1 MNDIASQQRPLSV
14 LIVEDTP
21 DDALLLLRALKKAG
35 FAPEHLRVDS
45 AAALRDALAAGPWDI
60 VISDYTMPGFSAL
73 QALDITKRHDADLPF
88 IIVSGNIGEEVAVGA
103 MRAGAQDYLL
113 KHSLARL
120 GPVVTREVEEA
131 AVHRGRREAEG
142 RLHSQQERMND
153 ILGSLGD
160 IVWSISLPDL
170 RMSFISPAAAAI
182 LDRPASEL
190 PEVLEHWL
198 EIIHPGDRDAM
209 RAYAGDTLCRG
220 ANSAEFRIVRPDGE
234 VRWLFDRARLI
245 KNDAGHKLRIDGIAS
260 DITQH
265 KQGQEQLYRAAHYDA
280 LTGLPNRKLMEIRL
294 QQELAHAG
302 ERDAQLALLFID
314 FDRLK
319 TINDSLGHNAGDI
332 VLAELAN
339 RMRGVLREEDTIAR
353 IGGDEFVAILPDIRN
368 EAAVRGILGK
378 LTAAIAPAMAVGEH
392 VIHSTASIGVALFP
406 GHGIDGEMLLKN
418 ADVAMYA
425 AKRAGRDAWRF
436 YAPDMNAASGRLL
449 ALENE
454 LRGALGRGE
463 LELHYQPQVDLAC
476 GGGICG
482 FEALLRWRHPKR
494 GLVSPADFIPLAEE
508 TGLIVPIGEW
518 VLREACRQARIWTGQ
533 FNPALRMA
541 VNLSA
546 RQFAHVGL
554 VESVAA
560 ALADSGLPA
569 ANLELE
575 LTESLVMQEPQKSA
589 AILAE
594 LKAMGITLAMDDFGT
609 GYSSLS
615 YLNRFPLDVLK
626 IDRSFVNEIA
636 AGGGDAALCEAII
649 AMAGA
654 LCLEVVAEGVETT
667 AQLGFLAERRC
678 DRIQGFLFSRPLP
691 AAAATDLMR
700 EGRRLDLPHEVA
712 PGSARAEEGAA

>member
-1 MNDIASQQRPLSV
+1 MSEIASPQRPLRV

-21 DDALLLLRALKKAG
+21 DDALLLLRVLRKAG

-45 AAALRDALAAGPWDI
+45 AAEMSDALAAEAWDI
-60 VISDYTMPGFSAL
+60 VISDYTMPQFSGL
-73 QALDITKRHDADLPF
+73 QALEIARRHDADLPF

-120 GPVVTREVEEA
+120 GPVVVRELEEA
-131 AVHRGRREAEG
+131 AVHRGRRDAE
-142 RLHSQQERMND
+142 RSLLSQQERMNS
-153 ILGSLGD
+153 ILGALGD
-160 IVWSISLPDL
+160 IVWSASLPEL
-170 RMSFISPAAAAI
+170 RLDFINAAAEGI
-182 LDRPASEL
+182 LGRPVNTLLGPYENWF
-190 PEVLEHWL
+190 ET
-198 EIIHPGDRDAM
+198 IHPGDRD
-209 RAYAGDTLCRG
+209 RLRNYFSGIERG
-220 ANSAEFRIVRPDGE
+220 AADSLEFRIVRPDGE
-234 VRWLFDRARLI
+234 VRWLFDRARLVT
-245 KNDAGHKLRIDGIAS
+245 DEAGRPLRIDGVAT
-260 DITQH
+260 DVTRH
-265 KQGQEQLYRAAHYDA
+265 KQSQEQLYRAAHYDA
-280 LTGLPNRKLMEIRL
+280 LTGLPNRKLMEMRL
-294 QQELAHAG
+294 QQELARAG
-302 ERDAQLALLFID
+302 ERDSLVALLFVD
-314 FDRLK
+314 FDRIK

-332 VLAELAN
+332 VLAELAD

-353 IGGDEFVAILPDIRN
+353 IGGDEFVVVLPDIRH
-368 EAAVRGILGK
+368 EGAVEGVLGK
-378 LTAAIAPAMAVGEH
+378 LAAAIAPAIAIGEH
-392 VIHSTASIGVALFP
+392 VIHSTASIGVALYP
-406 GHGIDGEMLLKN
+406 RDGGDGATLLKN

-425 AKRAGRDAWRF
+425 AKRSGRDAWRF
-436 YAPDMNAASGRLL
+436 YTPQMNAASAGLL

-463 LELHYQPQVDLAC
+463 LELHYQPQVDLA
-476 GGGICG
+476 GGGNISG

-518 VLREACRQARIWTGQ
+518 VLREACRQAKVWIGQ

-546 RQFAHVGL
+546 RQFAHAGL
-554 VESVAA
+554 VASVAA

-575 LTESLVMQEPQKSA
+575 LTESLVMQEPEKSA
-589 AILAE
+589 GVLHE
-594 LKAMGITLAMDDFGT
+594 LKTMGITLAMDDFGT

-654 LCLEVVAEGVETT
+654 LSLEVVAEGVETQV
-667 AQLGFLAERRC
+667 QLGFLARHRC
-678 DRIQGFLFSRPLP
+678 DRIQGFLFSRPLVAG
-691 AAAATDLMR
+691 AAADLLHGKR
-700 EGRRLDLPHEVA
+700 CLDLPSEA
-712 PGSARAEEGAA
+712 AGSAS

>member
-1 MNDIASQQRPLSV
+1 MRMNDIASQQRPLRV
-14 LIVEDTP
+14 LLVEDTP

-60 VISDYTMPGFSAL
+60 VISDYTMPEFSAL
-73 QALDITKRHDADLPF
+73 QALDIAKRHDADLPF

-120 GPVVTREVEEA
+120 GPVIAREVEEA
-131 AVHRGRREAEG
+131 AVHRGRREAES
-142 RLHSQQERMND
+142 RLLSQQVRMND

-170 RMSFISPAAAAI
+170 RMDFISAAAEGI

-190 PEVLEHWL
+190 LGGLNIWL
-198 EIIHPGDRDAM
+198 EEVIHPGDRDRM
-209 RAYAGDTLCRG
+209 RDEYLGNLLRNGAG
-220 ANSAEFRIVRPDGE
+220 SAEFRILRPDGE
-234 VRWLFDRARLI
+234 VRWLLDRARVFADD
-245 KNDAGHKLRIDGIAS
+245 KGRKLRIDGIAS

-265 KQGQEQLYRAAHYDA
+265 KQSQEQLYRAAHFDA

-294 QQELAHAG
+294 QEELARAG
-302 ERDAQLALLFID
+302 KRGTLMALLFID

-353 IGGDEFVAILPDIRN
+353 IGGDEFVAILPDIRH
-368 EAAVRGILGK
+368 EAAVEGVLGK
-378 LTAAIAPAMAVGEH
+378 LAAAIAPAIAIGEH

-406 GHGIDGEMLLKN
+406 SHGSDGETLLKN

-436 YAPDMNAASGRLL
+436 YAPEMNAASGRLL

-476 GGGICG
+476 GGGISG

-518 VLREACRQARIWTGQ
+518 VLREACRQARIWIGQ

-546 RQFAHVGL
+546 RQFAHAGL
-554 VESVAA
+554 VRSVAA
-560 ALADSGLPA
+560 ALADSGLAA

-575 LTESLVMQEPQKSA
+575 LTESLVMQEPEKSA
-589 AILAE
+589 GVLHE
-594 LKAMGITLAMDDFGT
+594 LKTMGITLAMDDFGT

-626 IDRSFVNEIA
+626 IDRSFVNQIA
-636 AGGGDAALCEAII
+636 AGAGDAALCEAII

-654 LCLEVVAEGVETT
+654 LSLEVVAEGVETQ
-667 AQLGFLAERRC
+667 AQLGFLARHRC

-691 AAAATDLMR
+691 AAAATDLLHEKR
-700 EGRRLDLPHEVA
+700 CLDLSGEA
-712 PGSARAEEGAA
+712 AGAAS